1 MSPII
6 YILQKVVS
14 VSEFPRVIF
23 RDDYTVWIPFISTSL
38 IKTLFLPLTCW
49 TQLVATWA
57 LGKEPGRCWAAVFLI
72 HTNTASQ
79 PSLSFPSRRSTS
91 HLSKHLSLLVVIMQ
105 QLAQKHFC
113 VLTGMQWWHLLQYCG
128 GAQHSVLLKVLR
140 GRIHSMKSRFHYH
153 YMSFII
159 MITT

>member
-1 MSPII
+1 M
-6 YILQKVVS
+6 LGCCVS
-14 VSEFPRVIF
+14 HSHKHCKPALAVFSITEKYF
-23 RDDYTVWIPFISTSL
+23 TSQQA
-38 IKTLFLPLTCW
+38 PLT
-49 TQLVATWA
+49 A
-57 LGKEPGRCWAAVFLI
+57 
-72 HTNTASQ
+72 
-79 PSLSFPSRRSTS
+79 
-91 HLSKHLSLLVVIMQ
+91 LLVVIMQ